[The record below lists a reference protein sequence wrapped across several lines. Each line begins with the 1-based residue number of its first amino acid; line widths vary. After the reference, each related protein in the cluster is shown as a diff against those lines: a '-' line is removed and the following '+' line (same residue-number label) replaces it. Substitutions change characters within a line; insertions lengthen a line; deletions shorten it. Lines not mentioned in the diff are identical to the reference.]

1 LPDPDGTGMSQGEYV
16 APRTSTE
23 KQLVKIWSEVLR
35 AKEDEIGLESDF
47 FALGGDSIKA
57 INLISKIQKT
67 FGCKFIIAEIFK
79 HSKIDYQVNKIKVL
93 KSEIN
98 SDVLVI

>member
-1 LPDPDGTGMSQGEYV
+1 MS
-16 APRTSTE
+16 
-23 KQLVKIWSEVLR
+23 L
-35 AKEDEIGLESDF
+35 
-47 FALGGDSIKA
+47 
-57 INLISKIQKT
+57 SKIQKT

-79 HSKIDYQVNKIKVL
+79 HSKIDYQINKIKVL